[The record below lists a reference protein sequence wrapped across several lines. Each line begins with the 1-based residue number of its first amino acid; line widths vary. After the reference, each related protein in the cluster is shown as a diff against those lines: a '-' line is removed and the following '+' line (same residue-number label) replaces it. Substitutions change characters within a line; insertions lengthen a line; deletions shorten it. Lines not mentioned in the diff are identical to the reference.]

1 MLKTLKT
8 LIRIQD
14 SKVQDLRRKLNKAQ
28 QQETDAKKR
37 LQDFID
43 VTVKEAEI
51 AGQDYL
57 MAASYSNYLD
67 YANNQKDK
75 LALLV
80 RDAEAVN
87 QIARNNLNEAYREM
101 KNFETIQTKKK
112 QEHLDMLEKLEQ
124 KELDDLVQTTYKPDA
139 WGGKK

>member
-139 WGGKK
+139 WGGEK